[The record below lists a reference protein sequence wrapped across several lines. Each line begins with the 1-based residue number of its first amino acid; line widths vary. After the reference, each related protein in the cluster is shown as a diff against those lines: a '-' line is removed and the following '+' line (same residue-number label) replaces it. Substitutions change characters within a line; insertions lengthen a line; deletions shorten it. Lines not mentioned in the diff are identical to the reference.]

1 MSAFV
6 IFATLLTALALLF
19 ILPPL
24 LRRPAMAAA
33 HAGRAEVNLAVLR
46 DQMRELDADLER
58 GLIDAEGH
66 RVARTELERRVAE
79 DVQPGAPVAAMA
91 AAIATAPPRWNALAL
106 GLGVALPVLAVSL
119 YLWLGNP
126 AGIDPAVAKAQDP
139 AHPLTEVQI
148 AGMVSGLAQRLKS
161 NPDDAEGW
169 SMLARSYSA
178 MNRFEEAAQAYS
190 HLVKLIP
197 NDADMLADYAD
208 TLAMARG
215 KSLAGE
221 PEQLVARA
229 LAADPRNIK
238 ALALAG
244 SAAFER
250 RDYHGAIDQ
259 WTKVMGLVPA
269 DSDMARNMASG
280 IREAQSMTGE
290 SPAGGAQPLPN
301 AGTQPAQA
309 VALPNAP
316 AATVAAEANAGN
328 GVTSAAGGAE
338 VAGTVTL
345 DPALKGKVA
354 DSDTVFIFARAANGP
369 RFPLAVL
376 RKQVKDLPVRFVLDD
391 SMSMV
396 PNAKLSNFP
405 AVVVGARISKTG
417 NATGGPG
424 DLEGMTEPVKPR
436 TSGLK
441 IVVNTQR

>member
-1 MSAFV
+1 MSAFL
-6 IFATLLTALALLF
+6 IAATLLTALALLF
-19 ILPPL
+19 ILPTL
-24 LRRPAMAAA
+24 MRRQAVPQPHAA
-33 HAGRAEVNLAVLR
+33 RAEVNLAVLR
-46 DQMRELDADLER
+46 DQLQELDADLER

-66 RVARTELERRVAE
+66 RAARAELERRVAE
-79 DVQPGAPVAAMA
+79 DVQPAMPAAVAGVASAPK
-91 AAIATAPPRWNALAL
+91 RWNPLTV
-106 GLGVALPVLAVSL
+106 GLTIAVPVLAASL

-126 AGIDPAVAKAQDP
+126 AGLDPAVAKAQDP
-139 AHPLTEVQI
+139 AHPLTEQQI
-148 AGMVSGLAQRLKS
+148 AGMVTGLAQRLKN

-178 MNRFEEAAQAYS
+178 MNRFEESADAYS

-215 KSLAGE
+215 KSLQGE
-221 PEQLVARA
+221 PAQLVARA

-250 RDYHGAIDQ
+250 RDYRGAIEQ

-269 DSDMARNMASG
+269 DSDMARNTASG
-280 IREAQSMTGE
+280 IREAQSLAGE

-301 AGTQPAQA
+301 AGAQPAQA

-328 GVTSAAGGAE
+328 ATQPPAAGGAE

-354 DSDTVFIFARAANGP
+354 DTDTVFIFARAANGP

-376 RKQVKDLPVRFVLDD
+376 RKQVRDLPVRFVLDD

-424 DLEGMTEPVKPR
+424 DLEGMTEPVKPGA
-436 TSGLK
+436 SGLK